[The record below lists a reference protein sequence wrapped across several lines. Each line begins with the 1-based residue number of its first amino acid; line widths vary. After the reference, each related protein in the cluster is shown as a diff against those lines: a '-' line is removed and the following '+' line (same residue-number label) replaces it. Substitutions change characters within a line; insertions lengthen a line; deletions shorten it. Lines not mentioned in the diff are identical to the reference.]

1 MEQYKHAIC
10 LVTCYFGQAL
20 PDRAAYFFTTAGW
33 NSSVDFIVFSD
44 SDAPA
49 DLPAN
54 VKFVQMGMPDFN
66 RLASEQL
73 GIVINA
79 EQVEKV
85 KDFRPAYG
93 KIMASYVAGYDF
105 WGHVDTNILLGNIRE
120 FLTDEVL
127 DETDIFT
134 VREEFPAGYFTL
146 YRNNNDIAS
155 LFMQSKDW
163 QRAFTNP
170 AYMGFDECGLTYNAY
185 LNRRKLPQD
194 GDDAIVPMVDVLHMQ
209 STGLRIVRQLVSHEL
224 GYRELLEVTHNGI
237 ERLGKEGRFMVVS
250 FHSLLRQP
258 NYIYPKMDTGDN
270 KFYVDVF
277 GLLPCKTDTVLTV
290 ADRDQQIL
298 AMHYRINEERT
309 TIKADG
315 EVDIFIDGTEWF
327 EISKYILINTQ
338 MLLYVHD
345 AKLATGN
352 DIVDFFMQSK
362 LFSIQKQVP
371 PSKYEVEMVL
381 MNILCGLVEFGQLA
395 ITA

>member
-10 LVTCYFGQAL
+10 LLTCYFGKAL

-54 VKFVQMGMPDFN
+54 VKFVPMGMGDFN
-66 RLASEQL
+66 RLVSGQL
-73 GIVINA
+73 GIDINV
-79 EQVEKV
+79 EQGEKV

-93 KIMASYVAGYDF
+93 KILASYIEGYDF
-105 WGHVDTNILLGNIRE
+105 WGHVDTDILLGNIRA
-120 FLTDEVL
+120 FLTEEVL
-127 DETDIFT
+127 EQTDIFS
-134 VREEFPAGYFTL
+134 VRDDFPAGYFTL
-146 YRNNNDIAS
+146 YRNSNDITN

-170 AYMGFDECGLTYNAY
+170 AYTGFDECGLTYSAY
-185 LNRRKLPQD
+185 LNRRRMPQD
-194 GDDAIVPMVDVLHMQ
+194 GDDTIVSMADVLDMQ
-209 STGLRIVRQLVSHEL
+209 GTGLRIVRQLVSHEL

-250 FHSLLRQP
+250 FHSLHRQP
-258 NYIYPKMDTGDN
+258 AYVYPKMQTGDN

-277 GLLPCKTDTVLTV
+277 GLLPCKMDTVLTV

-298 AMHYRINEERT
+298 AMHYQINGERT
-309 TIKADG
+309 TIKSDG
-315 EVDIFIDGTEWF
+315 EVHINIEGTEWF

-338 MLLYVHD
+338 LLLYVHN

-352 DIVDFFMQSK
+352 DIVDFVIQSK

-371 PSKYEVEMVL
+371 PSKYDVEMVL
-381 MNILCGLVEFGQLA
+381 LNILCGLVEFGQLTM
-395 ITA
+395 IQ